1 MRYISFWPSIDIE
14 ECQNHLR
21 EIALTIAGSDS
32 STGAG
37 VQGDLKTFSALGV
50 YACTVI
56 TAITAQNTREIVS
69 VTALDSKVISQQISC
84 ILHDI
89 SPNAIK
95 IGMIHNISAI
105 KARERAEVSQML
117 NNLGSDHVH
126 DQ

>member
-1 MRYISFWPSIDIE
+1 MSKS
-14 ECQNHLR
+14 LR

-32 STGAG
+32 SNGAG

-69 VTALDSKVISQQISC
+69 VTAVDSKVISQQISC

-105 KARERAEVSQML
+105 KAAANALKLAKCSIILDPILYATTQYR
-117 NNLGSDHVH
+117 
-126 DQ
+126 